1 MERHASI
8 ASPVEVVG
16 RQSVSSPNSEIRLGM
31 MQSVACAHHKLM
43 KKEPSMIKV
52 RNEEAKTEIS
62 ASQIRLKACMTLQI
76 SNLKLYFVVAAFMA
90 VCNVTVTFS
99 AFVNSAAC
107 NIRCHA
113 YSVERHASIASPVEV
128 VGRQS
133 VSSPPSLNLVGARTS
148 FDKGIG

>member
-8 ASPVEVVG
+8 ASPLEVVG
-16 RQSVSSPNSEIRLGM
+16 RQSVSSPKSEMHFRV

-62 ASQIRLKACMTLQI
+62 ASQIRLKARITLHI
-76 SNLKLYFVVAAFMA
+76 SNLKLYCVVAAFVA

-133 VSSPPSLNLVGARTS
+133 VSSPPSLYLVGARTS

>member
-8 ASPVEVVG
+8 ASPVEVVE
-16 RQSVSSPNSEIRLGM
+16 RQSVSSPNSEMHYRM

-43 KKEPSMIKV
+43 KKEPGMIKV

-62 ASQIRLKACMTLQI
+62 ASQIRLNARITLHI
-76 SNLKLYFVVAAFMA
+76 SNLRLYCVVAAFVA
-90 VCNVTVTFS
+90 ICNVTATFS

-128 VGRQS
+128 VERQS
-133 VSSPPSLNLVGARTS
+133 VSSPPSLYLVGARTS

>member
-1 MERHASI
+1 VERHASI

-16 RQSVSSPNSEIRLGM
+16 RQSVSSPNSERRLGM

-43 KKEPSMIKV
+43 KKEPNMIKV
-52 RNEEAKTEIS
+52 RNEEAKTETS
-62 ASQIRLKACMTLQI
+62 ASEFRFKTRITLHL
-76 SNLKLYFVVAAFMA
+76 SNLKLYCVLAAILA

-133 VSSPPSLNLVGARTS
+133 VSSPKSLFLVGVHTF
-148 FDKGIG
+148 FDKGVG